1 MHARCQSATVLLGA
15 LSVIALGTAAGQ
27 APPAGAGGS
36 PGAPA
41 PLSGRSAKAATVK
54 STTAAD
60 LPAQVFADGAANSQT
75 KAAGPADAKKQERL
89 QKIRQL
95 TFDRRPTTILR
106 AWSTP
111 RDDAIKNGLDA
122 ASPASAAVPA
132 AALAAVKRAARR
144 VVNGVVVPATSPA
157 VAAAPNAAAGTPGSA
172 AGTEP
177 DPFDRELR
185 GFQYDVTV
193 GNWAGVKAFLARL
206 PEEEGKAAYE
216 HLIQSLGSSPVM
228 QGNPQMQMQMQQM
241 QMQMQMQMNM
251 GMRSGANTNMPP
263 NPQQFMM
270 EQNAVSN
277 QDILDLAR
285 AAPRG
290 LDDERA
296 SGLGR
301 LLRVALD
308 SGSVVEDFL
317 NRLRQALKHPRGEA
331 PLSERQA
338 AKLLFAADCL
348 IEAGEFLPLPDKAEA
363 DNDREALNLLAR
375 HYLAVHAREK
385 KQVHL
390 EQAWKVTQA
399 ALAAGKVDR
408 AQKDEA
414 IRRAVELT
422 PKIREALG
430 RAWLEESFTSRPERG
445 MEIIAAIGTGSA
457 EGLQTHAFDP
467 DFRLKSLSLQKL
479 AVEALL
485 RKAPKLA
492 KEWSSS
498 LALLAEAWLREA
510 EFSYHYDFSTSLG
523 PRMYYDPYGNSYY
536 SNYDP
541 FSPEMMA
548 RQRGMPM
555 AVKVADVVKERPGDA
570 WIAFVDAGIKPKFA
584 TVFAKLYLKVNEE
597 DEAFPY
603 IERLARTN
611 PRQAKELAEE
621 FVRVWTK
628 NHDPNSQQLRR
639 SRFFYVYGFENRAEG
654 IPLTRSKQERNLVEL
669 SGWVKK
675 LRALP
680 IGEIDEKLLTQAFTT
695 CHSTAE
701 VYRLDAI
708 EKVFGSFDAL
718 RPKTLAE
725 LCQQMRGNLMGVWR
739 QPAEQEKSKTKRREK
754 DIKAEVLRGY
764 EVARAVIDRGLAKH
778 PDDWALVLARAT
790 LMHDENNYL
799 QEIERTPEFAP
810 RRQRAF
816 TEFRRAALLYAAAAP
831 ALEQNDETTQ
841 AFDYWYC
848 AGLGACDPQHITE
861 ETLSDQ
867 HQPKL
872 IREALAKIPGES
884 GERHMSKFAN
894 GIFTRLS
901 QVKPSIKFRYLKA
914 GFEIV
919 GDHPQAY
926 DARKVF
932 AYYKDLVTE
941 IQLEAKVDGSDVVG
955 HDQPFGLFVSLLH
968 TREIE
973 RESGGFGR
981 YLQNQN
987 NSGYSYYNFGRPLE
1001 NYRDKFQDAAK
1012 KALEEHFEVMSV
1024 TFQDEKVNSKATNEY
1039 GWRVTPY
1046 AYLLLKARSPKVDK
1060 VPPLRLD
1067 LDFMDTSGYV
1077 VLPVESP
1084 AIPVDATPAKGAV
1097 RPFEKLQITQTL
1109 DERQAG
1115 QGKLVVEIKAVA
1127 RGLVPDLDQILTLD
1141 QPAFEREKTDD
1152 QGVSVSKFD
1161 QDSPATVINSER
1173 TWLVTYSAAAG
1184 QPTPPSTFRFASA
1197 KVDGAEMAYQRY
1209 VDADLAKVGAEVP
1222 LEERYERARYAWLW
1236 WSGGGLLL
1244 LAFVF
1249 AVIRIVRSGPKRAAA
1264 TRFQMPDLVTPFSVL
1279 GLLREIQHQNGLPAP
1294 EMQELAGSIELIERH
1309 YFAESDGEPV
1319 DLHRVAETWIRRA
1332 S

>member
-1 MHARCQSATVLLGA
+1 
-15 LSVIALGTAAGQ
+15 
-27 APPAGAGGS
+27 
-36 PGAPA
+36 
-41 PLSGRSAKAATVK
+41 
-54 STTAAD
+54 
-60 LPAQVFADGAANSQT
+60 
-75 KAAGPADAKKQERL
+75 
-89 QKIRQL
+89 
-95 TFDRRPTTILR
+95 
-106 AWSTP
+106 
-111 RDDAIKNGLDA
+111 
-122 ASPASAAVPA
+122 
-132 AALAAVKRAARR
+132 
-144 VVNGVVVPATSPA
+144 
-157 VAAAPNAAAGTPGSA
+157 
-172 AGTEP
+172 
-177 DPFDRELR
+177 
-185 GFQYDVTV
+185 
-193 GNWAGVKAFLARL
+193 
-206 PEEEGKAAYE
+206 
-216 HLIQSLGSSPVM
+216 
-228 QGNPQMQMQMQQM
+228 
-241 QMQMQMQMNM
+241 
-251 GMRSGANTNMPP
+251 
-263 NPQQFMM
+263 
-270 EQNAVSN
+270 
-277 QDILDLAR
+277 
-285 AAPRG
+285 
-290 LDDERA
+290 
-296 SGLGR
+296 
-301 LLRVALD
+301 
-308 SGSVVEDFL
+308 
-317 NRLRQALKHPRGEA
+317 
-331 PLSERQA
+331 
-338 AKLLFAADCL
+338 
-348 IEAGEFLPLPDKAEA
+348 
-363 DNDREALNLLAR
+363 
-375 HYLAVHAREK
+375 
-385 KQVHL
+385 
-390 EQAWKVTQA
+390 
-399 ALAAGKVDR
+399 
-408 AQKDEA
+408 
-414 IRRAVELT
+414 
-422 PKIREALG
+422 
-430 RAWLEESFTSRPERG
+430 
-445 MEIIAAIGTGSA
+445 MEIIAAIGSGSA
-457 EGLQTHAFDP
+457 QGLQTHAFDV
-467 DFRLKSLSLQKL
+467 DFRLKSLTLQKL

-485 RKAPKLA
+485 AKAPKLA
-492 KEWSSS
+492 QKWSSS

-510 EFSYHYDFSTSLG
+510 EFSYHYDYSTSLG

-548 RQRGMPM
+548 RQRGLPL
-555 AVKVADVVKERPGDA
+555 AVKVADLVKQRPDDA
-570 WIAFVDAGIKPKFA
+570 WTAFVDQGVKPKFA

-603 IERLARTN
+603 IEQLARTN

-639 SRFFYVYGFENRAEG
+639 SRFFYVYGFDNRAEG

-708 EKVFGSFDAL
+708 EKVFGTFDAL

-725 LCQQMRGNLMGVWR
+725 LCQQMRGNLIGVWR

-754 DIKAEVLRGY
+754 DIRAEVLRGY
-764 EVARAVIDRGLAKH
+764 EVARAVIDRGLDKH

-799 QEIERTPEFAP
+799 QELERTPEFAP

-816 TEFRRAALLYAAAAP
+816 DEFRRAALLYAAAAP
-831 ALEQNDETTQ
+831 ALEQSDETTQ

-867 HQPKL
+867 RQPKL
-872 IREALAKIPGES
+872 IREAIAKIPGES
-884 GERHMSKFAN
+884 GERHTSKFAN
-894 GIFTRLS
+894 AVFTRLS

-914 GFEIV
+914 GIEIV

-926 DARKVF
+926 EARKVF

-941 IQLEAKVDGSDVVG
+941 IQLEAKVDGGDVVG
-955 HDQPFGLFVSLLH
+955 HEQPFGLFVNLRH

-987 NSGYSYYNFGRPLE
+987 NSGFYYYNFGRPLE
-1001 NYRDKFQDAAK
+1001 NYREKFQDAAK
-1012 KALEEHFEVMSV
+1012 QALQEHFEVMSV
-1024 TFQDEKVNSKATNEY
+1024 TFQDEKVNSRATNEY

-1046 AYLLLKARSPKVDK
+1046 AYLLLKARGPKVDK

-1084 AIPVDATPAKGAV
+1084 TIPVDATPAKGAI

-1115 QGKLVVEIKAVA
+1115 QGMLILEIKAVA

-1141 QPAFEREKTDD
+1141 QPAFERAKIDD

-1161 QDSPATVINSER
+1161 ADSPATVIDSER
-1173 TWLVTYSAAAG
+1173 TWLVTYTAAAG
-1184 QPTPPSTFRFASA
+1184 QPKPPSTFRFTSA
-1197 KVDGAEMAYQRY
+1197 KVEGAEMVYQRY
-1209 VDADLAKVGAEVP
+1209 VDADLAKVGPEVS
-1222 LEERYERARYAWLW
+1222 LEERYAQTRYAWIW
-1236 WSGGGLLL
+1236 WTGGGLLL
-1244 LAFVF
+1244 LAF
-1249 AVIRIVRSGPKRAAA
+1249 AAAAIRILRSGPKRVAA
-1264 TRFQMPDLVTPFSVL
+1264 TRFQMPKPVTPFSVL
-1279 GLLREIQHQNGLPAP
+1279 GLLREIQHNNGLPAP
-1294 EMQELAGSIELIERH
+1294 EMHELAGSIERIERH

-1319 DLHRVAETWIRRA
+1319 DLQRVAETWIRRA